1 MNIRKAF
8 TAVAAK
14 FPATGRKEA
23 LAAFVNR
30 YSQHWPIANYR
41 CHGADA
47 EVIDE
52 FLKGCG
58 LGPEDYAMVSSAREP
73 GSAVVRWGREGRV
86 QQLCAALMESLQDD
100 GARLALYKAQ
110 SAASGDP
117 APGLEDSRDGDP
129 GDPVAMWDPLGLA
142 AKTEAIAKA
151 HAGSGDG
158 DVRMWAKGY
167 LAKHWS
173 ARTPTAPLWVLERTA
188 LPGGGLGLFRP
199 TARSSAGRTAGVP
212 YAMGRYVKP
221 DEDLVPAFP
230 MLASMPV
237 INLAGDAMHRESS
250 ALKGYMSLNVG
261 DLANAPS
268 DDGRDMWLHVE
279 DAYVDP
285 GLVRSREAVDA
296 VTDPAKL
303 WPYVEG
309 IFQAAYGCDA
319 ACMQGQSLVH
329 VGGKFRNVALS
340 TVDRSVADGSLLD
353 VRACMV
359 LAPKGSRD
367 GTKAGTAAGGRRGFR
382 WADEPA
388 ERSGRLDPRRVRE
401 VEDAAAEWFAM
412 THAGPGSFLA
422 AQNRHPQPARGAV
435 SAEELRACV
444 ANVPGVGVNAVPDDL
459 AVDTSRVGGG
469 YWSAPMHVVSGV
481 VNEVREM
488 LGCSDFVDAAR
499 RWKGPD
505 AGLHAAPL
513 VVPAMYSVVRDAVR
527 GADAA
532 PEPDDL
538 FEHRSPAEVTA
549 ALSALADP
557 ARQLRQPAGATKLL
571 FDLVVETN
579 LDCRDNAFVKACVSG
594 TEPACHVGAVSL
606 RNMFLHALQNNTR
619 RGWCGDWNNLAPN
632 CNYAA
637 HHAMYDSLVQEFGS
651 TARWDALWGG
661 TTAGRADRIQWDAH
675 NGRINDATTRA
686 LTLADSFGRL
696 VLVFRTWGASAAVAR
711 ASFRWCAGMPIASDV
726 VAEALSTPGPVVSPS
741 DPAAA
746 LSQIVAAH
754 MMTGGLV
761 PGWAPW
767 ATCFGSDDSP
777 SYYTPG
783 RDDYVALA
791 KRTGLPQFHAADVL

>member
-8 TAVAAK
+8 AAAAAK
-14 FPATGRKEA
+14 FPVTGRKEA

-73 GSAVVRWGREGRV
+73 GSAVVRWVATGRV

-117 APGLEDSRDGDP
+117 APGLEDSRDGDS
-129 GDPVAMWDPLGLA
+129 GDPASMWDPLGLA

-151 HAGSGDG
+151 HVAPDDGDG
-158 DVRMWAKGY
+158 DVRAWAKGY

-173 ARTPTAPLWVLERTA
+173 ARTPTAPLWVLERA
-188 LPGGGLGLFRP
+188 VLPDGGLRLFRP
-199 TARSSAGRTAGVP
+199 TTRSGTGRTAGVP

-230 MLASMPV
+230 MLASLPV
-237 INLAGDAMHRESS
+237 INLAGDAERRESS

-261 DLANAPS
+261 DLADAPS
-268 DDGRDMWLHVE
+268 DDGRGMWLHVE

-285 GLVRSREAVDA
+285 SFARSREAVDA
-296 VTDPAKL
+296 VTDPARL

-319 ACMQGQSLVH
+319 ACIPGQSLVR

-367 GTKAGTAAGGRRGFR
+367 GAKARITVTTRRRGFR

-388 ERSGRLDPRRVRE
+388 ERSGRPDPRRVRE

-422 AQNRHPQPARGAV
+422 AQDGHRQPARDTV
-435 SAEELRACV
+435 SAEELRAC
-444 ANVPGVGVNAVPDDL
+444 AASTPGVDVSAAPGDL
-459 AVDTSRVGGG
+459 TVDADRVGGG
-469 YWSAPMHVVSGV
+469 RWSAPAHVVSGV
-481 VNEVREM
+481 VSEVRGM
-488 LGCSDFVDAAR
+488 LGCEHFVDAAR

-505 AGLHAAPL
+505 AGLHAASL
-513 VVPAMYSVVRDAVR
+513 VVPAMYSAVRD
-527 GADAA
+527 ADAA
-532 PEPDDL
+532 PEQDDL

-549 ALSALADP
+549 ALGALADP
-557 ARQLRQPAGATKLL
+557 ARQLRQPAGVKKLL

-579 LDCRDNAFVKACVSG
+579 LDCHDNATVKACASG
-594 TEPACHVGAVSL
+594 NAVGDTIL
-606 RNMFLHALQNNTR
+606 KNMFLHALQNNAR
-619 RGWCGDWNNLAPN
+619 RGWCGNWNNLAPH
-632 CNYAA
+632 CDYAA
-637 HHAMYDSLVQEFGS
+637 HHAMYDSLVWEFGG
-651 TARWDALWGG
+651 TARWEALWGA
-661 TTAGRADRIQWDAH
+661 TSTGRADQSQWDVH
-675 NGRINDATTRA
+675 NGRINDATTKVLA
-686 LTLADSFGRL
+686 LADSFGRL

-711 ASFRWCAGMPIASDV
+711 ASFRWSAGMPIASDAA
-726 VAEALSTPGPVVSPS
+726 AEALSAPGPVVNPS

-746 LSQIVAAH
+746 LLQIVAAH
-754 MMTGGLV
+754 VAVGGLV

-767 ATCFGSDDSP
+767 ATCFDPDNSGAL
-777 SYYTPG
+777 YYTPG
-783 RDDYVALA
+783 RDDYIALA
-791 KRTGLPQFHAADVL
+791 RRTALPQFRAADVL